1 MKTQRQKQLL
11 TLAIVGTAGLCLG
24 GWAVFLTTATT
35 VADGCADYLSEAM
48 WFAEQRV
55 NAAEQAQL
63 EKCYEKAITETV
75 QIMHVKKL
83 ATMFGT
89 LEFCT
94 GQFDYS
100 VKFKTKRKERLASA
114 IAYKMGNFADFD
126 YKKSFQSKRFQD
138 DLCSDFGFHVPLE
151 LVNSLPILNQTAYD
165 EAVAFA
171 STLKFNDCGH
181 FDPTA
186 RHDEIDE
193 TFLQLLFQDFIDN
206 FRCSRKALLQNPSL
220 TRRVFKPK

>member
-1 MKTQRQKQLL
+1 MKMQRQKQLL

-24 GWAVFLTTATT
+24 GWAVFLTTTTT

-55 NAAEQAQL
+55 NAVEQVQL
-63 EKCYEKAITETV
+63 EQCYEKAITETV
-75 QIMHVKKL
+75 AIMHVKKL
-83 ATMFGT
+83 ANMFGT

-100 VKFKTKRKERLASA
+100 GKFKTKRKERLASA
-114 IAYKMGNFADFD
+114 IAFKMGTFANNFD
-126 YKKSFQSKRFQD
+126 YNQQSRDFQNN
-138 DLCSDFGFHVPLE
+138 LCSNFGFHIPLE
-151 LVNSLPILNQTAYD
+151 LINSLPILNQTAYD

-193 TFLQLLFQDFIDN
+193 TFLQLLFQDFTHN